1 MVILEAVLQ
10 NFGKFHNIA
19 IGFENEINLIY
30 GENET
35 GKSTLQAFLQ
45 GMLFGI
51 EKTRG
56 RSSSIDTYTLYEPW
70 ENSSYYEGIL
80 RLEKDGI
87 IYRIHRCFYKRDRK
101 SVV

>member
-10 NFGKFHNIA
+10 NFGKFHNIT
-19 IGFENEINLIY
+19 IGFEDEINLIY

-56 RSSSIDTYTLYEPW
+56 RSSGIDTYTLYEPW

-80 RLEKDGI
+80 RLEKDGEVG
-87 IYRIHRCFYKRDRK
+87 
-101 SVV
+101 S

>member
-45 GMLFGI
+45 
-51 EKTRG
+51 
-56 RSSSIDTYTLYEPW
+56 
-70 ENSSYYEGIL
+70 
-80 RLEKDGI
+80 
-87 IYRIHRCFYKRDRK
+87 
-101 SVV
+101 